1 MFGLF
6 RKKSEI
12 DKLQELY
19 AKLQKEAFELAHS
32 NRKAGDAKMAEAEAI
47 AKRIDLLKKNSN
59 S

>member
-6 RKKSEI
+6 RKKTEL

-32 NRKAGDAKMAEAEAI
+32 NRKAGDAKMAEAEAV
-47 AKRIDLLKKNSN
+47 AKRIEHLMTNS
-59 S
+59 